1 MATLRDRVQE
11 AVAGELDA
19 AYPSQDPLPLAVR
32 ITEAMFDA
40 MGDVR
45 PCAKC
50 GKSIG
55 PAKVR
60 RGYVLCYSCGRPPA
74 AQLRAA
80 LAP

>member
-1 MATLRDRVQE
+1 MATLRERVQD

-32 ITEAMFDA
+32 ITESMFEA
-40 MGDVR
+40 MGGAR
-45 PCAKC
+45 PCAQC

-55 PAKVR
+55 PAKVA

-74 AQLRAA
+74 AQIRRA